1 MLEPALAASQSE
13 EGIDELR
20 LVFACVDCLLAGGS
34 ERAEGDVRV
43 GQGHLEEGLAK
54 HERGA
59 QFVGRVGDEAPLGLE
74 RRFEA
79 AEKPVDGV
87 AEVLQLVVRPGEG
100 EALVQVALG
109 DLTSGG
115 GHEAERS

>member
-1 MLEPALAASQSE
+1 MPASIASWQAAWSE
-13 EGIDELR
+13 L
-20 LVFACVDCLLAGGS
+20 
-34 ERAEGDVRV
+34 EGDVRV
-43 GQGHLEEGLAK
+43 GEGYLEEGLAE

-59 QFVGRVGDEAPLGLE
+59 QFVGGVGDEASLGVE

-79 AEKPVDGV
+79 GEKPVDGV
-87 AEVLQLVVRPGEG
+87 AEVLQLVVGAGEC

-115 GHEAERS
+115 GHDAERS